1 MYYYNFY
8 CSEDFTDCV
17 SSLYFV
23 STNHNKYLEIQS
35 VLSKYG
41 IIVEF
46 YKVLLVEIQSDSIE
60 EIAIAKSKDAFAEIS
75 KPVIVEDDGLFIPE
89 LNDFP
94 GQYSSYAYKTIGN
107 NGILKLLSNSKHRS
121 ACFKSFFAF
130 YDGTYSQS
138 FAGEI
143 EGKISDKIT
152 EGGWGY
158 DPIFIP
164 VGFDITFGQLQI
176 QNRKIEVSHRA
187 KALEKFAQWY
197 NTK

>member
-75 KPVIVEDDGLFIPE
+75 KPVIVEDD
-89 LNDFP
+89 
-94 GQYSSYAYKTIGN
+94 K
-107 NGILKLLSNSKHRS
+107 
-121 ACFKSFFAF
+121 ACLYMS
-130 YDGTYSQS
+130 
-138 FAGEI
+138 
-143 EGKISDKIT
+143 
-152 EGGWGY
+152 
-158 DPIFIP
+158 
-164 VGFDITFGQLQI
+164 
-176 QNRKIEVSHRA
+176 
-187 KALEKFAQWY
+187 
-197 NTK
+197 